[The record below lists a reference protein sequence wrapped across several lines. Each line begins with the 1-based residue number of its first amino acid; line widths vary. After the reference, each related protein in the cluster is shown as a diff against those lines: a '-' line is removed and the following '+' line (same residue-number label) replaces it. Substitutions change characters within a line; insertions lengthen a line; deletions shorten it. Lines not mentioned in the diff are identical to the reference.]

1 MKKMLFVMLCALAAM
16 SAQALTQHKDFDTAV
31 SAATGDEVVML
42 SFTGTDWCPA
52 CIYLHDKIFA
62 HDSFATGDFGK
73 GLHLVEIVFPRLPEA
88 VAAVGKEQMDANE
101 RLFEQYHITTG
112 LPTIILHDADGK
124 PFSTV
129 VGARRTPEEYRAAL
143 DEALKVRTERDAKL
157 AAAAGLQGME
167 RARALAAALEVM
179 SENLRDKYPEIV
191 KEIESLDPQ
200 NELGYDG
207 FLERGKLYAEQIEA
221 YYKLTETFVGHY
233 SPEDIARQQEQLNA
247 FLAGLEKPQPEVVQ
261 QVYSTL
267 ADGYGLTRNYE
278 KMHEYHI
285 KALEAAPNS
294 KSAKRLRGNIEYYD
308 KTLLPML
315 KEQQG
320 K

>member
-1 MKKMLFVMLCALAAM
+1 MKKTLFALLFACAAL
-16 SAQALTQHKDFDTAV
+16 SAQALTQHKDLDTAV

-62 HDSFATGDFGK
+62 HESFATGDFGK
-73 GLHLVEIVFPRLPEA
+73 GLHLAEVVFPRLPEA
-88 VAAVGKEQMDANE
+88 VAAVGKEQIDANE

-112 LPTIILHDADGK
+112 LPTIILHDAEGK
-124 PFSTV
+124 PFATV

-143 DEALKVRTERDAKL
+143 DEALKLRAERDAKF
-157 AAAAGLQGME
+157 AAAEGLQGME
-167 RARALAAALEVM
+167 RARALAAALGVM
-179 SENLRDKYPEIV
+179 SENLRDKYPETV
-191 KEIESLDPQ
+191 REIESLDPQ

-221 YYKLTETFVGHY
+221 YYKLTESFAGHY
-233 SPEDIARQQEQLNA
+233 SPEDIAKQQEQLNA

-261 QVYSTL
+261 QVYSAI
-267 ADGYGLTRNYE
+267 ADGYGLTRHYE
-278 KMHEYHI
+278 QMHEYHI

-308 KTLLPML
+308 KTLRPML
-315 KEQQG
+315 QQG